1 MTSPTK
7 TKDRSAKGDEPE
19 RPDYRD
25 TLFLPK
31 TDFPMKAGLPKAE
44 PKWLERWKEMDLY
57 SRLRAASKGRERFVL
72 HDGPPYANGN
82 MHLGHSLNKILKDLV
97 VRSQQVMGRDS
108 NYVPGWDCHGL
119 PIEWKV
125 EEKYRAEGR
134 IKDEVPVLEFRK
146 ECREY
151 AAHWIDVQRE
161 EFKRLGIE
169 GDWDNPYT
177 TMSFAAE
184 AQIVREF
191 LKFAMDG
198 TLYRGSKP
206 VMWSVVEKT
215 ALAEAEVEY
224 DDHRSHTIWVKFPV
238 VQGADD
244 LVGAFVVIWTTT
256 PWTIP
261 GNRAVAYS
269 ESIDYSVFEVEA
281 VDEGSSATVGDRLVL
296 ADRLADSVAS
306 AGKITSLKRVGA
318 AGNLAD
324 VMLAHPFR
332 GQGYDFDVPLL
343 PAEFVESDAGT
354 GFVHCAPGHGKDD
367 FELGM
372 AHGIEVPFT
381 VAEDGSYYDH
391 VPLFAGK
398 RVLKENGKDGDANGA
413 VIDAL
418 KDSGA
423 LVARGNVTH
432 SYPHSWRSHAPLIF
446 RNTPQWFISME
457 KKGLRDTALKAI
469 DATRFVP
476 AQGKNRLRSMIETRP
491 DWVVSRQR
499 AWGVPLTIFVD
510 KETGEVLRDPKVNE
524 RIVSAVEADGAD
536 VWFENEAERFLG
548 NDYPVDQFEMVQDIL
563 DVWFDSGC
571 THAFVLEQR
580 DDLMTPASVYLE
592 GSDQHRGWFQSS
604 LLESCATRG
613 RAPYDA
619 VVTHGFLLDEKGKK
633 LSKSKGN
640 AVSPDKIIAQN
651 GAEILRLWVANSDFT
666 EDLRVGPEIIKNT
679 TDAYRKLRNSF
690 RFLLANLGD
699 WQGEGAVP
707 FEDMPELEKWVLH
720 RLSELDELVRTGFDN
735 FDFNKVF
742 HALSLFCTS
751 DLSAFYFDIRKD
763 ALYCD
768 SENSLR
774 RRAAL
779 TVLDQLFS
787 HLTVWLSP
795 FLVFTMEEV
804 WLTRRN
810 GEGESVHLQVLPEV
824 PTNWRNDAL
833 AARWAQVRTVRRV
846 VTGALEVE
854 RRAKTIGSS
863 LEAAPKVYVS
873 DAELVSAVDGLD
885 LAEIMIA
892 SDVSLMRETAP
903 QGAFALEDV
912 PGVGV
917 VFERAQ
923 GKKCERCWMIL
934 PDVNSVPEVPQTC
947 GRCAAAVGDRLAT
960 DG

>member
-1 MTSPTK
+1 M
-7 TKDRSAKGDEPE
+7 
-19 RPDYRD
+19 
-25 TLFLPK
+25 
-31 TDFPMKAGLPKAE
+31 FPC
-44 PKWLERWKEMDLY
+44 
-57 SRLRAASKGRERFVL
+57 LR
-72 HDGPPYANGN
+72 
-82 MHLGHSLNKILKDLV
+82 
-97 VRSQQVMGRDS
+97 
-108 NYVPGWDCHGL
+108 
-119 PIEWKV
+119 
-125 EEKYRAEGR
+125 
-134 IKDEVPVLEFRK
+134 
-146 ECREY
+146 
-151 AAHWIDVQRE
+151 
-161 EFKRLGIE
+161 
-169 GDWDNPYT
+169 
-177 TMSFAAE
+177 
-184 AQIVREF
+184 
-191 LKFAMDG
+191 
-198 TLYRGSKP
+198 
-206 VMWSVVEKT
+206 
-215 ALAEAEVEY
+215 
-224 DDHRSHTIWVKFPV
+224 
-238 VQGADD
+238 
-244 LVGAFVVIWTTT
+244 
-256 PWTIP
+256 
-261 GNRAVAYS
+261 
-269 ESIDYSVFEVEA
+269 
-281 VDEGSSATVGDRLVL
+281 
-296 ADRLADSVAS
+296 
-306 AGKITSLKRVGA
+306 
-318 AGNLAD
+318 
-324 VMLAHPFR
+324 
-332 GQGYDFDVPLL
+332 
-343 PAEFVESDAGT
+343 
-354 GFVHCAPGHGKDD
+354 
-367 FELGM
+367 
-372 AHGIEVPFT
+372 
-381 VAEDGSYYDH
+381 
-391 VPLFAGK
+391 GK

-418 KDSGA
+418 KDAGA

-476 AQGKNRLRSMIETRP
+476 AQGKNRLRSMIEMRP

-524 RIVSAVEADGAD
+524 RIIAAVEADGAD
-536 VWFENEAERFLG
+536 VWFENKAERFLG
-548 NDYPVDQFEMVQDIL
+548 DDYPVDRFEMVQDIL

-699 WQGEGAVP
+699 WQGEGVVP

-720 RLSELDELVRTGFDN
+720 RLSELDELVRTGFNN

-768 SENSLR
+768 SGNSLR

-795 FLVFTMEEV
+795 FLVFHDG
-804 WLTRRN
+804 R
-810 GEGESVHLQVLPEV
+810 S
-824 PTNWRNDAL
+824 L
-833 AARWAQVRTVRRV
+833 ADTSKR
-846 VTGALEVE
+846 E
-854 RRAKTIGSS
+854 RRKCPSPSSARGS
-863 LEAAPKVYVS
+863 
-873 DAELVSAVDGLD
+873 G
-885 LAEIMIA
+885 
-892 SDVSLMRETAP
+892 
-903 QGAFALEDV
+903 
-912 PGVGV
+912 
-917 VFERAQ
+917 
-923 GKKCERCWMIL
+923 
-934 PDVNSVPEVPQTC
+934 
-947 GRCAAAVGDRLAT
+947 
-960 DG
+960 

>member
-57 SRLRAASKGRERFVL
+57 SRLRAASKGREQFVL

-125 EEKYRAEGR
+125 EEQYRAEGKS
-134 IKDEVPVLEFRK
+134 KDEVPVLEFRK
-146 ECREY
+146 ECRDY

-177 TMSFAAE
+177 TMSFTAE

-238 VQGADD
+238 VQGTDD

-281 VDEGSSATVGDRLVL
+281 VDEGSTATVGDRLVL
-296 ADRLADSVAS
+296 ADQLADSVAS
-306 AGKITSLKRVGA
+306 AARITSLNRVGPV
-318 AGNLAD
+318 GNLAD
-324 VMLAHPFR
+324 VTLAHPFR

-398 RVLKENGKDGDANGA
+398 
-413 VIDAL
+413 
-418 KDSGA
+418 
-423 LVARGNVTH
+423 TC
-432 SYPHSWRSHAPLIF
+432 
-446 RNTPQWFISME
+446 PQ
-457 KKGLRDTALKAI
+457 
-469 DATRFVP
+469 
-476 AQGKNRLRSMIETRP
+476 
-491 DWVVSRQR
+491 
-499 AWGVPLTIFVD
+499 
-510 KETGEVLRDPKVNE
+510 
-524 RIVSAVEADGAD
+524 
-536 VWFENEAERFLG
+536 
-548 NDYPVDQFEMVQDIL
+548 
-563 DVWFDSGC
+563 
-571 THAFVLEQR
+571 
-580 DDLMTPASVYLE
+580 
-592 GSDQHRGWFQSS
+592 
-604 LLESCATRG
+604 
-613 RAPYDA
+613 
-619 VVTHGFLLDEKGKK
+619 
-633 LSKSKGN
+633 
-640 AVSPDKIIAQN
+640 
-651 GAEILRLWVANSDFT
+651 
-666 EDLRVGPEIIKNT
+666 
-679 TDAYRKLRNSF
+679 RK
-690 RFLLANLGD
+690 
-699 WQGEGAVP
+699 WQG
-707 FEDMPELEKWVLH
+707 W
-720 RLSELDELVRTGFDN
+720 
-735 FDFNKVF
+735 
-742 HALSLFCTS
+742 
-751 DLSAFYFDIRKD
+751 
-763 ALYCD
+763 
-768 SENSLR
+768 
-774 RRAAL
+774 
-779 TVLDQLFS
+779 
-787 HLTVWLSP
+787 
-795 FLVFTMEEV
+795 
-804 WLTRRN
+804 
-810 GEGESVHLQVLPEV
+810 
-824 PTNWRNDAL
+824 
-833 AARWAQVRTVRRV
+833 
-846 VTGALEVE
+846 
-854 RRAKTIGSS
+854 
-863 LEAAPKVYVS
+863 
-873 DAELVSAVDGLD
+873 
-885 LAEIMIA
+885 
-892 SDVSLMRETAP
+892 
-903 QGAFALEDV
+903 
-912 PGVGV
+912 
-917 VFERAQ
+917 
-923 GKKCERCWMIL
+923 
-934 PDVNSVPEVPQTC
+934 
-947 GRCAAAVGDRLAT
+947 
-960 DG
+960 